1 MIIVMEYFFIAAL
14 NTYTDGFITLFSE
27 SRRNRT
33 IEIVMTM
40 GKPLKIWL
48 LGKLLSM
55 LILDVLTGI
64 GLIVMGVPRVLTFAV
79 FKAFISFIPNFGP
92 ILALIHAFLLEF

>member
-1 MIIVMEYFFIAAL
+1 MEYFFIAAL
-14 NTYTDGFITLFSE
+14 NTYIDGFITLFSE

-40 GKPLKIWL
+40 GKTLKIWL

-64 GLIVMGVPRVLTFAV
+64 GLIIMGVPRVLTFAI
-79 FKAFISFIPNFGP
+79 FQH
-92 ILALIHAFLLEF
+92 L

>member
-1 MIIVMEYFFIAAL
+1 MEYFFIAAL

-79 FKAFISFIPNFGP
+79 FKAFISFIPNLGP